1 MKVDLLRA
9 IYLFK
14 EMTDAELSIIAKAG
28 SEKNFI
34 SGQELFFSGQ
44 KAEAMYVVMSGMI
57 RIFKSTDNADEI
69 ALSTIAAGEHFGEM
83 GFLTRDPR
91 TATAQIIETSDVFE
105 INYENLESAL
115 KSEIIISEKFY
126 RALARFLAQR
136 LKSTTQELLSAKEK

>member
-1 MKVDLLRA
+1 MKVDLLRS

-14 EMTDAELSIIAKAG
+14 EMTDAELLTIAKAG

-44 KAEAMYVVMSGMI
+44 KSDAMYVVMSGMI

-105 INYENLESAL
+105 LNYENLESVL